1 MMANMI
7 DEKRMVM
14 ILVAMVAIRRQ
25 RFQRW
30 YFLSS
35 SLLLGIAVGFSGISV
50 MVVSTRGFKAG
61 SVDGMGEEVYLMSE
75 CIESR
80 SRRLEGMP
88 AEGGHALL

>member
-1 MMANMI
+1 MANMI

-14 ILVAMVAIRRQ
+14 ILVAILAIRRQ

-50 MVVSTRGFKAG
+50 MVVCTRGLKAG
-61 SVDGMGEEVYLMSE
+61 SVDRMGEEVCLMFE

-80 SRRLEGMP
+80 SRRLEGMH
-88 AEGGHALL
+88 ADGGYALL